1 MLPLSDSEMALCYS
15 GTELS
20 NPDCTQP
27 LSVDVQGQGKG
38 FTPLADLFRDSGF

>member
-27 LSVDVQGQGKG
+27 LSVDVQGQGTG
-38 FTPLADLFRDSGF
+38 LPPQVDLFRDSGF